1 MRALSLQPG
10 TVSVTIKTIKELNK
24 AKNAFVLKLRSPANL
39 MEPKAVFPLDW
50 PVVVAAHI
58 AENKLE

>member
-1 MRALSLQPG
+1 MLLLY
-10 TVSVTIKTIKELNK
+10 I
-24 AKNAFVLKLRSPANL
+24 KLRSLADL
-39 MEPKAVFPLDW
+39 MESKAVFPLDW

>member
-39 MEPKAVFPLDW
+39 MESKAVFPLDW